1 MKRKTEQAGKVM
13 RMRYAYCTVAVL
25 MTLLALLAWGC
36 TSQDMTETRSQA
48 VDEPI
53 EELAYGAD
61 ICDFSGE
68 PIETVRYGGR
78 LELNS
83 GAVYDFMSVECL
95 AGFYL
100 SLAEPSRVRALKVVD
115 FTHGKRL
122 IGVEEAVFLNSPLRP
137 SPNGLFLT
145 AIEAADKKM
154 VTYIYDA
161 YPGPLLEWEDVL
173 KLVNESWG
181 LQSGLAE
188 VVM

>member
-36 TSQDMTETRSQA
+36 TSQEMTETRSQA

-100 SLAEPSRVRALKVVD
+100 CLAGPARVRGLMVVDVTDGGRRVRAEGGWYV
-115 FTHGKRL
+115 
-122 IGVEEAVFLNSPLRP
+122 
-137 SPNGLFLT
+137 
-145 AIEAADKKM
+145 
-154 VTYIYDA
+154 
-161 YPGPLLEWEDVL
+161 
-173 KLVNESWG
+173 
-181 LQSGLAE
+181 
-188 VVM
+188 